1 MGGGQKQA
9 EQPEEEDATALFRL
23 SPLGSAGLSRAV
35 CPQWGC
41 RRLTATAAAQA
52 RSKSTMPAMRSTL
65 AKVTRQRVSGRARDW
80 KFAGDDDGQ
89 AEAAKQQ
96 VKQLREQRKRAMAEK
111 DPRLQRDIAAGQ
123 PRRLALQK
131 YTQLR
136 SCRRPATRRTSPP
149 SGAAA
154 RARGPLGKML
164 TSRAGPS
171 PADGPSPVAMQ
182 EHSLQ
187 QDGPPHR
194 HTHPE
199 YHQEDSK
206 LQVTT
211 AAAAAAANL
220 VLERKWVNSIPPGSS
235 TERKWVGSI
244 HPGSAVGSITPDSA
258 TERCGRFDHARSAT

>member
-149 SGAAA
+149 ERRSG
-154 RARGPLGKML
+154 LS
-164 TSRAGPS
+164 SRAAGEDVDLPRRPKPRRWAKPS
-171 PADGPSPVAMQ
+171 CDAGTLLTARWSTTSPHASGISSRGQQTPS
-182 EHSLQ
+182 HNCSSSCS
-187 QDGPPHR
+187 
-194 HTHPE
+194 
-199 YHQEDSK
+199 SK
-206 LQVTT
+206 P
-211 AAAAAAANL
+211 
-220 VLERKWVNSIPPGSS
+220 RP
-235 TERKWVGSI
+235 
-244 HPGSAVGSITPDSA
+244 
-258 TERCGRFDHARSAT
+258 